1 MFTSPEGGHE
11 VYQALIVDDEK
22 EIREGLASWTWRE
35 FGIEVAGCCAHGLE
49 ALQFMEEHPVDIVM
63 TDIRMP
69 FMDGLNLM
77 EALNRRLP
85 FVKVVILSGYND
97 FEYAKR
103 AIQLGAI
110 DYMLKP
116 IGFADLSQAVRRLTA
131 RLDEQKQA
139 EQRIEALKRKT
150 NQLASVLRKNFLTRM
165 FRGPLTVEELE
176 QDGAEGEVLLEAESY
191 TAGVLVL
198 DRISLYGERPAP
210 RELKLLAFSL
220 ENILN
225 DIWDSRG
232 HGYHLVDRHLSEVTL
247 LSRNESD
254 DANGEGRAR
263 FQDVVSQLLGYRGLL
278 KSTLSVGIGMAVANP
293 EDVYLSVLSARSSL
307 AGYSDPASVLFGP
320 VDLPAATARPP
331 YGDSGE
337 DAAAADAEALDEAAA
352 GSMILSDAKQYM
364 QNHYD
369 RSITLKEVA
378 DHVYVS
384 KGHLSALFKSN
395 NETFLKYLTSIRM
408 NKAKALMRDNEFKV
422 YEIVEMVGY
431 SDPAYFTELFKRHT
445 GKTPNEYRGKL
456 KVQRAN

>member
-1 MFTSPEGGHE
+1 M
-11 VYQALIVDDEK
+11 YQALIVDDEK

-35 FGIEVAGCCAHGLE
+35 YGVEVAGCCAHGLE
-49 ALQFMEEHPVDIVM
+49 ALQYIEEHPVDIVM

-77 EALNRRLP
+77 EALNRKFP

-116 IGFADLSQAVRRLTA
+116 IGFADLSQAIRRLTS
-131 RLDEQKQA
+131 RLDEQRQA

-165 FRGPLTVEELE
+165 FRGPLSAEELE
-176 QDGAEGEVLLEAESY
+176 QDGAEGEVLLEAGSY
-191 TAGVLVL
+191 TVGVLAL

-232 HGYHLVDRHLSEVTL
+232 YGYHLVDRNLSEVML

-254 DANGEGRAR
+254 DADGESHERFRA
-263 FQDVVSQLLGYRGLL
+263 VIGQLLAYRGLL
-278 KSTLSVGIGMAVANP
+278 KSTLSIGIGAAVSSP
-293 EDVYLSVLSARSSL
+293 EHVYLSALSARSSL
-307 AGYSDPASVLFGP
+307 DGYSEPSAVRFGSA
-320 VDLPAATARPP
+320 DSPAADDRSP

-337 DAAAADAEALDEAAA
+337 DAAAADVCSA
-352 GSMILSDAKQYM
+352 GSEDADSMILSEAKTYIRD
-364 QNHYD
+364 HYD

-384 KGHLSALFKSN
+384 KGHLSALFKSS

-408 NKAKALMRDNEFKV
+408 SKAKELMRDNEYKI

-431 SDPAYFTELFKRHT
+431 SDPAYFAELFKRHT

-456 KVQRAN
+456 KVQRASYP

>member
-1 MFTSPEGGHE
+1 
-11 VYQALIVDDEK
+11 
-22 EIREGLASWTWRE
+22 
-35 FGIEVAGCCAHGLE
+35 
-49 ALQFMEEHPVDIVM
+49 M

-77 EALNRRLP
+77 EALNRKFP

-110 DYMLKP
+110 DYLLKP
-116 IGFADLSQAVRRLTA
+116 IGFADLEQAIRRLTS
-131 RLDEQKQA
+131 RLDEQRQA

-165 FRGPLTVEELE
+165 FRGPLTDEELE
-176 QDGAEGEVLLEAESY
+176 QDGAEGEVLLEAGSY
-191 TAGVLVL
+191 TVGVLAL
-198 DRISLYGERPAP
+198 DRISLHGERPAP
-210 RELKLLAFSL
+210 RELKLLVFSL

-232 HGYHLVDRHLSEVTL
+232 YGYHLVDRELSEILL
-247 LSRNESD
+247 LSRNETD
-254 DANGEGRAR
+254 DADGESQER
-263 FQDVVSQLLGYRGLL
+263 FQTVVGQLLAYRGLL
-278 KSTLSVGIGMAVANP
+278 KSTLSIGIGPAVANP
-293 EDVYLSVLSARSSL
+293 EQVYLSALSARSSL
-307 AGYSDPASVLFGP
+307 SGYSEPSSVRFGSADFP
-320 VDLPAATARPP
+320 SADRHP
-331 YGDSGE
+331 YADSGE
-337 DAAAADAEALDEAAA
+337 DAAAADGGFAVSEDTD
-352 GSMILSDAKQYM
+352 SMILSEAKAYIR
-364 QNHYD
+364 NHYD

-384 KGHLSALFKSN
+384 KGHLSALFKRS

-408 NKAKALMRDNEFKV
+408 NKAKELMRDNEYKI
-422 YEIVEMVGY
+422 YEIVERVGY

-456 KVQRAN
+456 KVQRASYS